1 MSGKKYDDTVR
12 AEYLNWLMTPPA
24 QREPATKKLMAEQL
38 DVAPR
43 TLYNW
48 EGSDE
53 FQRELRTLKGKWGVR
68 WYGDILG
75 RLMDIV
81 QNGQD
86 GNAIRASQALL
97 QHLEIAPEKA
107 DETVTSEAVKAIE
120 EALKAKGYKVV
131 E

>member
-1 MSGKKYDDTVR
+1 MSGKAYDDKVR
-12 AEYLNWLMTPPA
+12 DEYLNWLMTPPG
-24 QREPATKKLMAEQL
+24 QREPATKKLMAEHL

-53 FQRELRTLKGKWGVR
+53 FQREMRTLKGKWGVR

-75 RLMDIV
+75 RLMNVV
-81 QNGQD
+81 QDGQD
-86 GNAIRASQALL
+86 GNAIRAAQVLL

-107 DETVTSEAVKAIE
+107 DEVVTSEAVKAIAD
-120 EALKAKGYKVV
+120 ALKDKGYKVV

>member
-1 MSGKKYDDTVR
+1 MAGTKKDDRVR
-12 AEYLNWLMTPPA
+12 AEYLNWLMTPPG
-24 QREPATKKLMAEQL
+24 QREPPTKKEMAQHL

-75 RLMDIV
+75 RLMAVV
-81 QNGQD
+81 QDGQD
-86 GNAIRASQALL
+86 GNAIRAAQVLL

-107 DETVTSEAVKAIE
+107 DEVVTSDAVAAIA
-120 EALKAKGYKVV
+120 EALKDKG
-131 E
+131 

>member
-1 MSGKKYDDTVR
+1 MVGKKYDDKVR
-12 AEYLNWLMTPPA
+12 AEYLNWLMTPPG
-24 QREPATKKLMAEQL
+24 QREPPTKKLMAEHL

-53 FQRELRTLKGKWGVR
+53 FIRELRTLKGKWGVR

-75 RLMDIV
+75 RLMAVV
-81 QNGQD
+81 QDGQD
-86 GNAIRASQALL
+86 GNAIRAAQVLL
-97 QHLEIAPEKA
+97 QHLEVAPEKA

-120 EALKAKGYKVV
+120 EALKEKGYKVV

>member
-1 MSGKKYDDTVR
+1 MVGKKYDDSVR
-12 AEYLNWLMTPPA
+12 KEYLNWLMTPPG
-24 QREPATKKLMAEQL
+24 QREPATKKELAVVLKVSE
-38 DVAPR
+38 R

-53 FQRELRTLKGKWGVR
+53 FQREMRTLKGKWGVR

-75 RLMDIV
+75 RLMAVV
-81 QNGQD
+81 QDGQD
-86 GNAIRASQALL
+86 GNAIRAAQVLL

-107 DETVTSEAVKAIE
+107 DEVVTSEAVAAIA
-120 EALKAKGYKVV
+120 EALKDKGYKVV